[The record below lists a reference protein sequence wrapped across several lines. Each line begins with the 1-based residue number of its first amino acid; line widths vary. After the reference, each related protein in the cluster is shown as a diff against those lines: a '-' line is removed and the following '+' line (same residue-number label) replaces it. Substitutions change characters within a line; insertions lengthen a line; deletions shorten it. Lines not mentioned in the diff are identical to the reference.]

1 MFNEEIFI
9 RLGVAL
15 VLGMIIGFER
25 IYNGHDAGMRTHGIL
40 SMGAC
45 LFIMVAIFSAKE
57 FSIGDS
63 EIIRTIGQIITGVG
77 FLCGGLI
84 FMSNKDNHKKGLTS
98 AATLW
103 ATSAIGAACGFG
115 YLGLAGIAT
124 AFIFFTLTLLGKI
137 EWGMLRI
144 LGKYDAK
151 KQK

>member
-1 MFNEEIFI
+1 
-9 RLGVAL
+9 
-15 VLGMIIGFER
+15 
-25 IYNGHDAGMRTHGIL
+25 
-40 SMGAC
+40 
-45 LFIMVAIFSAKE
+45 
-57 FSIGDS
+57 
-63 EIIRTIGQIITGVG
+63 
-77 FLCGGLI
+77 
-84 FMSNKDNHKKGLTS
+84 MSNKDNHKKGLTS

-151 KQK
+151 KHK